1 MRGLLYVA
9 LGIILLAALTPIKE
23 QSTATSQ
30 SISLAKPE
38 EDIVKLLILDVKQDN
53 QVKKNL
59 HFSTGIE
66 VKVKVLNYA
75 YPEKK
80 DLLLVLRIRETT
92 GDVIAAFSTLMYVPL
107 GREKTYTAHL
117 LVRSS
122 GLMVVE
128 ASLHLSGGVVATDHY
143 YIDITPFDL
152 I

>member
-1 MRGLLYVA
+1 LN
-9 LGIILLAALTPIKE
+9 
-23 QSTATSQ
+23 
-30 SISLAKPE
+30 
-38 EDIVKLLILDVKQDN
+38 VKQDN

-59 HFSTGIE
+59 RFSTGIE
-66 VKVKVLNYA
+66 VKVKVLNYG
-75 YPEKK
+75 YPEKR

-92 GDVIAAFSTLMYVPL
+92 GHVIAALSMLVYVPL
-107 GREKTYTAHL
+107 GGERTYTAHL

-128 ASLHLSGGVVATDHY
+128 ASLHLSGGVVSKDHY